1 MILTADQA
9 PFSLI
14 ADFVVSFH
22 SLIPT
27 HHHPVDSV
35 YTAGNSCE
43 EMYGVVGEGD
53 AKKGAHFSVMRA
65 LSCRQKQPPS
75 ERQGGARKWNWSVQ

>member
-1 MILTADQA
+1 MILTADQV
-9 PFSLI
+9 PFPLI
-14 ADFVVSFH
+14 ADLVVSFH

-43 EMYGVVGEGD
+43 EMYGSEGGVG
-53 AKKGAHFSVMRA
+53 R
-65 LSCRQKQPPS
+65 
-75 ERQGGARKWNWSVQ
+75 